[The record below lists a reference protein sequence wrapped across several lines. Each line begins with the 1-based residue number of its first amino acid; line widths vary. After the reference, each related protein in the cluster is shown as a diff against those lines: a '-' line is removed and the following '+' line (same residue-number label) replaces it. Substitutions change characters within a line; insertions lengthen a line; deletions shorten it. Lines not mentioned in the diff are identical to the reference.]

1 MRTGE
6 ASSTRWSRS
15 RNPKAGSKATRFAR
29 TSKRRASELA
39 KTMTTGAA
47 QGVGAV
53 GLSAQFCR
61 VLAEQYQTAR
71 RGFRFSRARGGGQR
85 KAQRD
90 QTVELFSAQLLSPT
104 SRKLSDGIIAPQTV
118 NTRPGFKMLCGS
130 SVRFST

>member
-15 RNPKAGSKATRFAR
+15 RNPKAGSKATLFAR
-29 TSKRRASELA
+29 MSRSRASELA
-39 KTMTTGAA
+39 KNRDHRRRARRWSSWPFRA
-47 QGVGAV
+47 ILQ
-53 GLSAQFCR
+53 

-90 QTVELFSAQLLSPT
+90 QAVELFSAQLLSPT
-104 SRKLSDGIIAPQTV
+104 SRKL
-118 NTRPGFKMLCGS
+118 
-130 SVRFST
+130 